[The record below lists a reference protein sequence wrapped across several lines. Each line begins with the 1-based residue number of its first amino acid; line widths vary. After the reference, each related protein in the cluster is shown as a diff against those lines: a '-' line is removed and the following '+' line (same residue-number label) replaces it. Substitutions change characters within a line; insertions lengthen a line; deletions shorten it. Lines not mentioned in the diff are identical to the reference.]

1 MTKHY
6 QIKLFPNSLK
16 GNIKVPPS
24 KSLSHRALICAALAN
39 GRSEISNVMLSEDI
53 KTTIEALEH
62 LGAKFDIRQDTIIV
76 TGVKKLK
83 YDNDPVYCNESG
95 STIRFLIPLFSLTN
109 KEIEFTGKESL
120 INRPQTIYKKIFDHD
135 QNKFIKED
143 NRIMVKGSI
152 KPRDYFVDGNVSSQ
166 FFSGLMFSLPLL
178 KGDSN
183 IYYNGSLESKSY
195 IDLTIEML
203 ELFNIEIQEIEN
215 GYFIPGNQVYKPR
228 KYRVEG
234 DYSQAAFFLV
244 GGILNGLVQI
254 DDLNHESNQGD
265 YEIVNIIKHMKG
277 KIIFTENGF
286 ITKQSKTHGTTIDV
300 SDCPDLGPIIAL
312 LGSLSKGTTTMT
324 NIQRLRLK
332 ESDRVESTVNTLKAL
347 GANIAV
353 KDNQIIIHGKQS
365 LVGGVTLDSYNDH
378 RIAMMISIASTR
390 CEKPIT
396 LTTANAVNKSYPH
409 FYEDFI
415 SLGGNIEIKEWSY
428 EEARS

>member
-415 SLGGNIEIKEWSY
+415 SLGGNIEIKE
-428 EEARS
+428 